1 MKKLVAI
8 AQMTSTDNVNK
19 NLLTCE
25 ELTKQAALRSA
36 KLLCFP
42 ENFAFLGDD
51 CKQSLSKACSLD
63 GSMLKPYLELAAK
76 YKIYLSL
83 GGFLEKCDKDGK
95 TYNTHLIIN
104 DQGKVIAVYRKI
116 HLFSLNVES
125 ENVLNE
131 SKIATSGNEITTVD
145 SPVGILGLSI
155 CYDLR
160 FSGLYWS
167 LIKKDAQVLLI
178 PAAFIETTGK
188 AHWEILLRARAIETQ
203 SYVVAAAQS
212 GTHNAK
218 RSSYGHA
225 MIVDPWGNII
235 AQCSEGTGIA
245 CAEINLEYLAQVRK
259 RIPVF
264 KDQRPDIYYS

>member
-1 MKKLVAI
+1 MKKLVAV
-8 AQMTSTDNVNK
+8 AQMTSTDDLKK
-19 NLLTCE
+19 NLKTCQD
-25 ELTKQAALRSA
+25 LTKQAALRGAS
-36 KLLCFP
+36 LISFP

-51 CKQSLSKACSLD
+51 HKQSLAQACFVNEDLIT
-63 GSMLKPYLELAAK
+63 PYFELAAK
-76 YKIYLSL
+76 YKMFLSL
-83 GGFLEKCDKDGK
+83 GGFLEKCESTDK

-104 DQGKVIAVYRKI
+104 QSGEICATYRKI
-116 HLFSLNVES
+116 HLFSLSVDNAS
-125 ENVLNE
+125 ILDE
-131 SKIATSGNEITTVD
+131 SKIATAGSKIITIQ

-167 LIKKDAQVLLI
+167 LVNNKAQVLLI
-178 PAAFIETTGK
+178 PAAFMETTGK

-203 SYVVAAAQS
+203 SYVVAAAQC
-212 GTHNAK
+212 GRHNAK
-218 RSSYGHA
+218 RKSYGHA

-245 CAEINLEYLAQVRK
+245 CAEIDLDYLNQVRK